1 MAAETGRPLRIVVVG
16 TTGSG
21 KTTVARRIA
30 QALGIPHVEL
40 DSLHWRPGW
49 TEAPLEEFRAAVDD
63 ATTGDRWVA
72 DGNYGKVR
80 QTLWSKATHVVWLDR
95 PFPLVFWRV
104 LMRTIRRVASREEL
118 FSGNRETFRQSFLS
132 RDSIIWWM
140 ITTHARRRRELP
152 RLLARPEHARLEV
165 LVVRSRRDEERLFAR
180 LAAAADDR
188 A

>member
-1 MAAETGRPLRIVVVG
+1 MRGALRIVVVG

-30 QALGIPHVEL
+30 QALGIPRVEL
-40 DSLHWRPGW
+40 DRLHWRSGW
-49 TEAPLEEFRAAVDD
+49 TEAPLDEFRAAVDA

-80 QTLWSKATHVVWLDR
+80 SALWSKATHVVWLDR

-104 LMRTIRRVASREEL
+104 LLRTIRRVVSGEEL

-140 ITTHARRRRELP
+140 FKTHGRRRREYPL
-152 RLLARPEHARLEV
+152 LLARPEHAHLKV
-165 LVVRSRRDEERLFAR
+165 LVVRNRRDERRLLSA
-180 LAAAADDR
+180 LT
-188 A
+188 